1 MEDLGLGGLG
11 LLVREDTVFLEL
23 FSNQT
28 VVDESCTMELRQ
40 NQPSYKQK
48 FDRVP
53 NRNPLNKGLQNQ
65 LRECEERVYDPV
77 G

>member
-1 MEDLGLGGLG
+1 MEDLGLG

-28 VVDESCTMELRQ
+28 VVDERCAMELRQ
-40 NQPSYKQK
+40 NQPSDEHKL
-48 FDRVP
+48 DRVP
-53 NRNPLNKGLQNQ
+53 NRNPLKERLQNQ
-65 LRECEERVYDPV
+65 LCEGEERVYDPV